1 MSGYIGSKSSVT
13 LVDGYTQTE
22 ADAEFV
28 QDPNGAI
35 TVSGS
40 NVGIGTS
47 SPSAPLHVSGGG
59 TGSVII
65 DGTDS
70 IRPSTDSSLI
80 TISGGNATNS
90 GANYSMFGGS
100 HASLANVHRWR
111 TGGTER
117 MRIDATG
124 AVTMPAQPKIVAVG
138 SSSAAKS
145 DYSTGEVIS
154 YWSIVSSVGI
164 LHSNGRFTVPASGT
178 YFVTFNLYTYL
189 ENNGHEHHSFHLHK
203 NGSVFGRDQHEVTS
217 SMFSGT
223 GVSIHRRDRTAQATF
238 VVDLSA
244 NDFVEV
250 KNANAADMYLGSTH
264 NHFSMFML
272 G

>member
-1 MSGYIGSKSSVT
+1 MSGYIGSKTSVT

-70 IRPSTDSSLI
+70 IRPSTDTSLI

-100 HASLANVHRWR
+100 HASLADVHRWR
-111 TGGTER
+111 TSGTER
-117 MRIDATG
+117 MRIDAAGIVTTPYQPAFNVRLSGTQSNIAVSTPVTILFNDEFFDQNHDFDTG
-124 AVTMPAQPKIVAVG
+124 TYTFTAPVTGKYKLEVMLRLNNVDA
-138 SSSAAKS
+138 SA
-145 DYSTGEVIS
+145 S
-154 YWSIVSSVGI
+154 YYYIYFHTSNRTYYSIVSSGGFASDAAYWTMNCPVLADMDASDTAVVKFHI
-164 LHSNGRFTVPASGT
+164 PNNGAAQADIEQDT
-178 YFVTFNLYTYL
+178 YF
-189 ENNGHEHHSFHLHK
+189 
-203 NGSVFGRDQHEVTS
+203 
-217 SMFSGT
+217 SGFL
-223 GVSIHRRDRTAQATF
+223 AC
-238 VVDLSA
+238 
-244 NDFVEV
+244 
-250 KNANAADMYLGSTH
+250 
-264 NHFSMFML
+264 
-272 G
+272 